1 MRFADNRSKIGKY
14 IPAVVFL
21 IFIYGMALWF
31 LFSPKTDY
39 SSSEKRYL
47 QKFPDANVEKVLSG
61 EFGSEFET
69 FFADQFPQRNTW
81 VGLNAYTAL
90 AEGNNGASGVY
101 NCKNGYLINKPVST
115 DNNLDKNVGAV
126 VDFAKTI
133 DAPTT
138 VMLVPS
144 TGYIADDVLPTFHDK
159 YNDDEDISKISSTL
173 SKEKIGF
180 VDLRERFKSEYKNG
194 SQLYYKTDHHWTTKG
209 AYTGYQELCKALG
222 ITPIDDSTLKKD
234 SYPDFYGT
242 TYSSSGFWL
251 TPPDN
256 IEIWSNPKNSDKNI
270 SVKITEGA
278 NVKTSGSMY
287 FTDHLKEDDKYP
299 VFIDGNHALTEIT
312 NSNAKNGTILL
323 IKDSFSHSLAPFLAE
338 NYSKVVLV
346 DLRYYKES
354 VSQLVSAYNPEQ
366 VVVLY
371 GIDNLATDTDIV
383 WLK

>member
-1 MRFADNRSKIGKY
+1 M
-14 IPAVVFL
+14 
-21 IFIYGMALWF
+21 
-31 LFSPKTDY
+31 
-39 SSSEKRYL
+39 

-81 VGLNAYTAL
+81 VGINAYTTL

-115 DNNLDKNVGAV
+115 ENNLDKNIGAV
-126 VDFAKTI
+126 ADFAKSI
-133 DAPTT
+133 DTPTT

-173 SKEKIGF
+173 SKDKIGF

-222 ITPIDDSTLKKD
+222 VTPIDDSTLKKD
-234 SYPDFYGT
+234 SYPGFYGT

-256 IEIWSNPKNSDKNI
+256 IEIWSNPNNSSKNI

-278 NVKTSGSMY
+278 NIKTSGSMY

-312 NSNAKNGTILL
+312 NTNAKNGTILL

-354 VSQLVSAYNPEQ
+354 VSDLVSAYNPEQ